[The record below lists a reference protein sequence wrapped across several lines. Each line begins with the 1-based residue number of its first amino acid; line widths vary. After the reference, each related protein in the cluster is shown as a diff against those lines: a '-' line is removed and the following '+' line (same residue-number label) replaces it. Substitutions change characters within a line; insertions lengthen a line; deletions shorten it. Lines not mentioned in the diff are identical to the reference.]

1 MKEFGELNLPAWV
14 LDERGNNYGE
24 DLVWMSDEDE
34 DDGNLRAARR
44 QYKMATRINLDS
56 WDDVDFIRRFR
67 LSKQTVMEVLGI
79 VEHELEHTA

>member
-1 MKEFGELNLPAWV
+1 MPAWV